1 MSELSNKD
9 IQMSKGYA
17 ILTMLMLHLF
27 CLQGGRVIGNHLI
40 WMDPETPVLYYV
52 GWICAICAPTYCI
65 CSGYAHYKQG
75 EIKGLTRKKRLKR
88 VFKFL
93 VGFWIVCLFVVSI
106 GLILG
111 SKEIPGSILEFVMN
125 LCLVSWSYT
134 GIWWFAFVYV
144 VYVTLSKTIYGVIEE
159 KNNTFVI
166 VFLLV
171 QFIFFEV
178 LQKIIPAYIAGHGI
192 LEWVWDRIYYLSG
205 ARLLCYMGGM
215 YLAKYR
221 CISKTKDILLK
232 LQYPNMMIFLTLSC
246 MIAGLLILDKGILIV
261 FFAFP
266 VFIGFNC
273 LRKGELTTKIMSLLG
288 KYSTFVWLLHPFIYS
303 GRFKELTDLWLCLR
317 YPIFLLLGL
326 LLTTIITAIPLE
338 KLSGNIL
345 QRFEQV

>member
-1 MSELSNKD
+1 MLELSKKD

-27 CLQGGRVIGNHLI
+27 CLRGKVIGNHFI
-40 WMDPETPVLYYV
+40 WIDPETPVLYYV

-75 EIKGLTRKKRLKR
+75 ETNGLTLKKRFKR
-88 VFKFL
+88 GLKFL
-93 VGFWIVCLFVVSI
+93 VCFWVVCLFVAGI
-106 GLILG
+106 GLLLG
-111 SKEIPGSILEFVMN
+111 SDEVPGSILELVMN

-144 VYVTLSKTIYGVIEE
+144 VYVIFSKTMYRVVEE
-159 KNNTFVI
+159 KHYALVI
-166 VFLLV
+166 SFLLV

-178 LQKIIPAYIAGHGI
+178 LQKIIPAYIIDHVVLKWI
-192 LEWVWDRIYYLSG
+192 WERIYYLSG

-221 CISKTKDILLK
+221 CISKVKHFLMK
-232 LQYPNMMIFLTLSC
+232 LQYLNMAIFLMLAC
-246 MIAGLLILDKGILIV
+246 MIAGLLILGKGILIV

-266 VFIGFNC
+266 VFIGFHC
-273 LRKGELTTKIMSLLG
+273 LRKGVLATKVMCLLG

-303 GRFKELTDLWLCLR
+303 GRFKKLTDLWMCLR

-326 LLTTIITAIPLE
+326 LFTTIIIAIPLD
-338 KLSGNIL
+338 KLSGRIL
-345 QRFEQV
+345 KRLEKD